1 VPSSSWGAPAVHP
14 SQQDGLFSEQSLHAL
29 EIACQTSGFKFLVQ
43 PRIRERQMTMTTA
56 NDIQDITPAA
66 NWRAPAIWVH
76 DSSADILRPAQPV
89 ARFQGLD
96 LIPPSIGSLRK
107 TMQEDNR
114 RPLTSLGI
122 VELDFSVSDKLPI
135 ISSLSAR
142 ICWRFP

>member
-1 VPSSSWGAPAVHP
+1 
-14 SQQDGLFSEQSLHAL
+14 
-29 EIACQTSGFKFLVQ
+29 
-43 PRIRERQMTMTTA
+43 MTTA
-56 NDIQDITPAA
+56 NDIQDITTAS
-66 NWRAPAIWVH
+66 NWRAPAILVH

-122 VELDFSVSDKLPI
+122 VELDFS
-135 ISSLSAR
+135 
-142 ICWRFP
+142 